1 MASPRSPLSDDS
13 YALVLERRVLELET
27 CDEASRDARERL
39 ESECAALRAECAA
52 LRASTKRR
60 PALGDVTNA
69 ATTRSETTP
78 MRNLKSQLRASDEAA
93 AAEVALRM
101 ELAKARAAAAKAEAS
116 TSKAVAAERE
126 LAADN
131 ERWLQS
137 ALRAKCTEIERLSL
151 AVSVVEKRASDLDEA
166 LSTSESRLRDAL
178 EELDGLRSEAKS
190 AREKYKT
197 LRDKYKSLKRDRT
210 ELELALERAASSGVA
225 PPSPTWAVALDVL
238 RVLERASPVAAA
250 FVAALNF
257 FSFLLRLRAR
267 RLTITTQ
274 TDPSPVAFVVS
285 GFARWRAS
293 ASAS

>member
-1 MASPRSPLSDDS
+1 MPSPHSPLSDDA

-52 LRASTKRR
+52 LRASAKRR
-60 PALGDVTNA
+60 PALVDVTNA
-69 ATTRSETTP
+69 ATTRAETTP
-78 MRNLKSQLRASDEAA
+78 LRNLKSRLRASDEAA
-93 AAEVALRM
+93 TAEVALRM

-137 ALRAKCTEIERLSL
+137 ALRAKCSEIERISL
-151 AVSVVEKRASDLDEA
+151 AKSVVEKRASDLDEA

-178 EELDGLRSEAKS
+178 EEIDALRSEAKS

-197 LRDKYKSLKRDRT
+197 LREKYKSLKHDRAD
-210 ELELALERAASSGVA
+210 LQLRLERASSYGIA
-225 PPSPTWAVALDVL
+225 PTSGTWAVALDGF
-238 RVLERASPVAAA
+238 RALERASTIAAAVVAAI
-250 FVAALNF
+250 NF
-257 FSFLLRLRAR
+257 FSFLYRLRTKR
-267 RLTITTQ
+267 IIITGQ
-274 TDPSPVAFVVS
+274 SDPAPVAFVVS
-285 GFARWRAS
+285 GFARWRAL
-293 ASAS
+293 